1 VMINLENRSGMWLIT
16 SFEKGP
22 YSEMPQM
29 TAIEGTYVC
38 LPHKDTTGPQT
49 DECALGIGRDQ
60 SDAFF
65 ALDLNEVGYDAIMG
79 ISTGQKIKVEGLL
92 TPINQLSSNHWQ
104 KYNIDGIIT
113 VKTLTKI

>member
-1 VMINLENRSGMWLIT
+1 
-16 SFEKGP
+16 
-22 YSEMPQM
+22 M